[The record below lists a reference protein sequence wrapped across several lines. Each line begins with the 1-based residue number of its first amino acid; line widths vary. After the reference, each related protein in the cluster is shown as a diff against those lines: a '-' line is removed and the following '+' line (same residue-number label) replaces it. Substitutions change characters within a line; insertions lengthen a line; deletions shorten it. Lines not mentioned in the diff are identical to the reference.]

1 MGVMY
6 VYLRALAAV
15 PYMGCIGGT
24 NGRTMWSRGCARAK
38 FPSTIAFLTV
48 AKSVRDRQHTK

>member
-24 NGRTMWSRGCARAK
+24 NGRTMWSRG
-38 FPSTIAFLTV
+38 
-48 AKSVRDRQHTK
+48 